1 MHAYPSFAHGR
12 GAKRFSAR
20 PSALAVALHAACVCM
35 AWPLASAH
43 AQTAQSAQ
51 TAPEVTTMPAVTVRG
66 IAESPAQMFYAGGQ
80 VTQGGG
86 LGMLGASDF
95 MDTPFNLNSYTS
107 QLIEDKQARTLADL
121 VSVDPSVRLGSG
133 RTNINEDFTIRG
145 LSFSSQDAAFNGLY
159 GVLPYYRVPMEI
171 AESVEILKG
180 PSALLSGM
188 APGGNVAGA
197 INIVPKRATDTP
209 IARMTASYWSD
220 SQFGTHVDLGRRFG
234 DSGQFG
240 IRFNGAYRNGDT
252 TIDDQKDKEGL
263 FSIALDYRGERTR
276 ASLDVMH
283 VSQRI
288 DNEVRQFQISPT
300 LASLPSA
307 PSDTSLNYPGYGRV
321 ILHDTSV
328 VGRIEQDI
336 TDNITVHAALG
347 NRKHKMDAVAGNA
360 TLSSMDG
367 GYVSTPAWQIF
378 EPETTSFETGLTA
391 KFATGAVKHKV
402 SASYSRMTTDT
413 DIGFVFPWGYAS
425 IPNNLYNPIA
435 SPSDYHN
442 VDGISNP
449 VGRYTSATLTSYAL
463 ADTLSFMDDRVQ
475 LTLGARHQSVKQQNY
490 VYFPTPTNAP
500 DGPGYEESAVT
511 PVVGVVVKPI
521 DNLSLYANY
530 IEGLSQGASATPPT
544 VTTAASLPPMKTKQ
558 VEVGAKYDWGNFAT
572 TVSLY
577 QIRRPSATVF
587 NNSLTENGMQVN
599 RGLEINAFGEVAKD
613 VRVLGGVTLMRGKLD
628 EMAGGVNE
636 GNDAVGVPHVQ
647 ASLGV
652 DWDNVLTPGFGLNA
666 RVVYTGSQYADQGNK
681 YKLPSV
687 TTFDAGARY
696 KTKVAGKDLT
706 LRLNVEN
713 LFDKAYW
720 ATSSSA
726 NNVSDGYLFLGS
738 GRIVMLSATIG
749 F

>member
-1 MHAYPSFAHGR
+1 MLAHPRYADER
-12 GAKRFSAR
+12 GAKRFAAR
-20 PSALAVALHAACVCM
+20 PNALALALHTACVCM

-43 AQTAQSAQ
+43 AQSAS
-51 TAPEVTTMPAVTVRG
+51 EVTTMPAVTVRG
-66 IAESPAQMFYAGGQ
+66 IAAPAAQTPYAGGQ
-80 VTQGGG
+80 VTLGGG
-86 LGMLGASDF
+86 LGILGDSDF

-121 VSVDPSVRLGSG
+121 VSVDPSVRMGSG

-145 LSFSSQDAAFNGLY
+145 LSFSSQDVAFNGLY

-197 INIVPKRATDTP
+197 INIVPKRAPDTP
-209 IARMTASYWSD
+209 LARVTASYWSD
-220 SQFGTHVDLGRRFG
+220 SQFGTHVDVGHRFG

-240 IRFNGAYRNGDT
+240 IRINGSYRNGGT
-252 TIDDQKDKEGL
+252 SIDGQKGKDGL
-263 FSIALDYRGERTR
+263 LSVGLDYRGERTR
-276 ASLDVMH
+276 ASLDIMD

-288 DNEVRQFQISPT
+288 DNEVRQFQISPA

-307 PSDTSLNYPGYGRV
+307 PSDTSVNYPGYGRV
-321 ILHDTSV
+321 IMHDTSV
-328 VGRIEQDI
+328 VGRIEHDI
-336 TDNITVHAALG
+336 TDDITVHAALG
-347 NRKHKMDAVAGNA
+347 NRRHKMDAVAGNA
-360 TLSSMDG
+360 TLTGTNGD
-367 GYVSTPAWQIF
+367 YVSTPAWQIF
-378 EPETTSFETGLTA
+378 KPETTSFETGLTA

-402 SASYSRMTTDT
+402 VASFSRMTNDA

-425 IPNNLYNPIA
+425 IPNNLYAPVA
-435 SPSDYHN
+435 PPSDYHN
-442 VDGISNP
+442 TDGISNP
-449 VGRYTSATLTSYAL
+449 VGKYTEATLTSYAL
-463 ADTLSFMDDRVQ
+463 ADTLSFMKDSVQ
-475 LTLGARHQSVKQQNY
+475 LTLGLRHQSVKQQNY

-500 DGPGYEESAVT
+500 DGPGYKESAVT
-511 PVVGVVVKPI
+511 PLVGLVVKPT
-521 DNLSLYANY
+521 DSLSLYANY
-530 IEGLSQGASATPPT
+530 IEGLSQGASAAPPA
-544 VTTAASLPPMKTKQ
+544 VTSAASLPPMKTKQ
-558 VEVGAKYDWGNFAT
+558 AEIGAKYDWGNFAT

-587 NNSLTENGMQVN
+587 NNSLSQNGMQVN

-613 VRVLGGVTLMRGKLD
+613 VRILGGVTFMRGKLD

-647 ASLGV
+647 ASLGA
-652 DWDNVLTPGFGLNA
+652 DWDNIFTPGFGLNA

-681 YKLPSV
+681 YKLPAV
-687 TTFDAGARY
+687 ATFDAGARY
-696 KTKVAGKDLT
+696 KTKVAGKNLT

-738 GRIVMLSATIG
+738 GRIVMLSATMD